1 MPHHKFTARLAP
13 RRAKWDSGYADG
25 PGLNLTKIAEEVYEE
40 KVPGP
45 WLAVYMLRRFGWP
58 NTVSDDVKDLCS
70 WMLTTPLAGLYL
82 VVTPYLGGGG
92 NLHFAVRFTRE
103 VGNKVD
109 GYPGSVSF
117 VRRRE
122 AAVRRWWDQHGC
134 ELYIVG
140 QGKIEGEENDLVHK
154 AEGSEKDGK
163 VWGVWK
169 RLPAD
174 ERQRFGKAKADPM
187 MLWWLTEFITAKHPE
202 ADIPSKMTDAEK
214 AHAHTAFQARAVAA
228 IKRTMRDL
236 LRPTSVRDVE
246 FGVFGRNHKRTSGPQ
261 AKRWE
266 GAGNTPEYW
275 FSPHAKG
282 KRAKAQKRPAPA

>member
-1 MPHHKFTARLAP
+1 MKFTTQLAP
-13 RRAKWDSGYADG
+13 RGAKWDSGYAGG
-25 PGLNLTKIAEEVYEE
+25 PGLSLSKIADEVFAD

-58 NTVSDDVKDLCS
+58 NIGSDDYKDLFS
-70 WMLTTPLAGLYL
+70 WMLTTPLDGLYL
-82 VVTPYLGGGG
+82 VVTPYLGGS

-109 GYPGSVSF
+109 GDPGRESF

-122 AAVRRWWDQHGC
+122 RAVRRWWDKHGC

-140 QGKIEGEENDLVHK
+140 EGKIEGEENELVHK

-163 VWGVWK
+163 VWGLWK
-169 RLPAD
+169 RLPSDA
-174 ERQRFGKAKADPM
+174 RQKFGKAKPDPM
-187 MLWWLTEFITAKHPE
+187 MLWWLTEFITAKHPDAE
-202 ADIPSKMTDAEK
+202 VPAKMTEAEK
-214 AHAHTAFQARAVAA
+214 AHRHTAFQARAVAA

-236 LRPTSVRDVE
+236 LRPTAVRDVD
-246 FGVFGRNHKRTSGPQ
+246 FNVFGRDEARASGPP
-261 AKRWE
+261 AERWE

-282 KRAKAQKRPAPA
+282 ERAKAQKRPATT